1 MIRGKEAKTLFGC
14 DFVVKL
20 STNRRKVRL
29 LQITDTQI
37 IDAQQRR
44 TPDRLRQDEIIAWS
58 SDKFNKNFGNHLKSL
73 ITQANPD
80 LIFITGDMVYG
91 SFDDSGKTF
100 SWFCNF

>member
-1 MIRGKEAKTLFGC
+1 MRGKEARTIFGC

-20 STNRRKVRL
+20 PANRKNDKIKL

-58 SDKFNKNFGNHLKSL
+58 SNKFNENFGDHLKSL
-73 ITQANPD
+73 TAQSIRERS
-80 LIFITGDMVYG
+80 
-91 SFDDSGKTF
+91 SFER
-100 SWFCNF
+100 